1 MVHKISPMQL
11 NSGSYT
17 EKIKHLEACME
28 KSIMMGDQ
36 KQSLELHEYTQKIPR
51 LEELIGNHLG
61 FYL

>member
-1 MVHKISPMQL
+1 MQL